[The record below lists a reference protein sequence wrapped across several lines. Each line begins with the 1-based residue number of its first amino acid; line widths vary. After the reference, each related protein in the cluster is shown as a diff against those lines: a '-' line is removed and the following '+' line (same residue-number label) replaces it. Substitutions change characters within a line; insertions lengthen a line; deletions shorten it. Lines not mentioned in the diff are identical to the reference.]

1 MGADVES
8 VRSKFLEVHNDC
20 IKKTQEYD
28 AMYGEHARISQVT
41 TTLFINFV
49 QVLIVSGWWNEY

>member
-41 TTLFINFV
+41 TAPFINLV
-49 QVLIVSGWWNEY
+49 QVLIVSG